1 MVRKKKEILSLKSK
15 IIRWIF
21 SICLL
26 VYTSITIFI
35 LLSTVINSLKSKSD
49 LINNVFGWPK
59 KFLFDSYIT
68 VFTEDRFGLYF
79 RNSIFLTFCGTFCC
93 IFLASMVAYGIARY
107 DFKGKELL
115 SSYFLFGM
123 MFPIQI
129 SVLPLFIILKKLSLI
144 NTMEGMILIYAAGMS
159 LPVYIFQKFFRTVP
173 KSLDESARMD
183 GAKEFA
189 IYSKIVLPL
198 CKPVIFTVALIISV
212 GEWNDFYM
220 PMVFLGKKSCRTL
233 TLAIYNYLNEFLK
246 QMNVSFAAV
255 IITLIPIIIIY
266 FLFSNQIVEG
276 LTGGAVKE

>member
-1 MVRKKKEILSLKSK
+1 MTGKKREILSLKSK
-15 IIRWIF
+15 IIRWIL
-21 SICLL
+21 SIFLL
-26 VYTSITIFI
+26 LYTSITIFI
-35 LLSTVINSLKSKSD
+35 LLSTLINSFKSKSD

-59 KFLFDSYIT
+59 KFLIDSYIT

-79 RNSIFLTFCGTFCC
+79 SNSLLLTFCGTFFCL
-93 IFLASMVAYGIARY
+93 FLSSMVAYGIARY
-107 DFKGKELL
+107 DFKGKSLL
-115 SSYFLFGM
+115 ASYFLFGM

-144 NTMEGMILIYAAGMS
+144 NTLLGMILIYAAGMS

-173 KSLDESARMD
+173 KSLDESARID
-183 GAKEFA
+183 GAKEFT
-189 IYSKIVLPL
+189 IYSKILLPL
-198 CKPVIFTVALIISV
+198 CKPVVFTVALIISV

-255 IITLIPIIIIY
+255 IVTLIPIIVIY

>member
-1 MVRKKKEILSLKSK
+1 MVREKKDILSLRSK

-21 SICLL
+21 SIILFI
-26 VYTSITIFI
+26 YTSITIFI
-35 LLSTVINSLKSKSD
+35 LLSTLINSFKSKSD
-49 LINNVFGWPK
+49 LMSNIFGLPK
-59 KFLFDSYIT
+59 KFLIDSYVT
-68 VFTEDRFGLYF
+68 VFTEGNFALYF
-79 RNSIFLTFCGTFCC
+79 KNSILLTFCGTFLC

-107 DFKGKELL
+107 DFKGKAVL

-129 SVLPLFIILKKLSLI
+129 SILPLFVILKKLSLI
-144 NTMEGMILIYAAGMS
+144 NTLAGMICIYAAGMS

-173 KSLDESARMD
+173 KSLDESARID
-183 GAKEFA
+183 GAKEFT
-189 IYSKIVLPL
+189 IYSRVILPL

-220 PMVFLGKKSCRTL
+220 PMIFLGKKTCRTL

-255 IITLIPIIIIY
+255 IVTLVPIIVIY